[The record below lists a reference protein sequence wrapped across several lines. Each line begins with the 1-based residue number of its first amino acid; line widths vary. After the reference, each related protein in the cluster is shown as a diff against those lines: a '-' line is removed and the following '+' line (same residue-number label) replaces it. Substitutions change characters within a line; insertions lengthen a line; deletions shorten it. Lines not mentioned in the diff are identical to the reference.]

1 MAFFTTLGLIT
12 GAAGAIKGFI
22 GGEQMA
28 SDARKG
34 LQNFEYQDL
43 SQGAFD
49 NLKPS
54 LKQEQFGLQQIGQQR
69 SGLVDVASGLS
80 ASDAMALLGAGEEQI
95 GQKELNLL
103 NKMIEKE
110 SQFDVMRGQD
120 FQRRMQMQEARD
132 QQELQTLSQ
141 QLMAGESQQAQA
153 IQGLGQIATAYGTAE
168 QAKAAQQGGVNT
180 KKKFRETDLGKTLIG
195 ENKYDPN
202 TGEGGGLLGS
212 FKGRKDKGIFS
223 GGLLGLLGKGLLGT
237 KKGGGLFGLIRG
249 LF

>member
-34 LQNFEYQDL
+34 LEKFEYQDL

-49 NLKPS
+49 TLKPS
-54 LKQEQFGLQQIGQQR
+54 LEQEQFALQQIGQQR
-69 SGLVDVASGLS
+69 SGLVDVAAGLS
-80 ASDAMALLGAGEEQI
+80 ASDAMSLLGAGEEQI

-120 FQRRMQMQEARD
+120 FQKRMQMQEARD

-168 QAKAAQQGGVNT
+168 QAKFAQAGYDPLAKKKARKQKRLAGEGFLGRNT
-180 KKKFRETDLGKTLIG
+180 KVGGFLGDQLAKL
-195 ENKYDPN
+195 
-202 TGEGGGLLGS
+202 GG
-212 FKGRKDKGIFS
+212 FFQ
-223 GGLLGLLGKGLLGT
+223 
-237 KKGGGLFGLIRG
+237 GLF
-249 LF
+249 

>member
-1 MAFFTTLGLIT
+1 MAFFSTLGLIT

-34 LQNFEYQDL
+34 LKNFEYQDL

-49 NLKPS
+49 TLKPS
-54 LKQEQFGLQQIGQQR
+54 LEQEQFALQQIGQQR
-69 SGLVDVASGLS
+69 SGLVDVAAGLS
-80 ASDAMALLGAGEEQI
+80 ASDAMAMLGAGEEQI

-103 NKMIEKE
+103 NKMLEKE

-120 FQRRMQMQEARD
+120 FQKRMQMQEARD

-168 QAKAAQQGGVNT
+168 QAKFAQDGYDPLA
-180 KKKFRETDLGKTLIG
+180 KKKA
-195 ENKYDPN
+195 
-202 TGEGGGLLGS
+202 
-212 FKGRKDKGIFS
+212 RKEKRA
-223 GGLLGLLGKGLLGT
+223 LGKGFLGENT
-237 KKGGGLFGLIRG
+237 KVGGFLKGQLSKLGGFFQNLF
-249 LF
+249 

>member
-12 GAAGAIKGFI
+12 GAAGAIKGFM

-28 SDARKG
+28 SDARRG
-34 LQNFEYQDL
+34 LENFEYQDL

-69 SGLVDVASGLS
+69 SGLVDVAAGLS

-168 QAKAAQQGGVNT
+168 QAKFAQEGYDPLA
-180 KKKFRETDLGKTLIG
+180 KKKA
-195 ENKYDPN
+195 
-202 TGEGGGLLGS
+202 
-212 FKGRKDKGIFS
+212 RKDKRQRGEGFLGRNTKV
-223 GGLLGLLGKGLLGT
+223 GGFLGDQLANLGGFFQ
-237 KKGGGLFGLIRG
+237 GLF
-249 LF
+249 

>member
-12 GAAGAIKGFI
+12 GAAGAIKGFM
-22 GGEQMA
+22 GGEQMS

-34 LQNFEYQDL
+34 LENFEYQDL

-49 NLKPS
+49 TLKPS
-54 LKQEQFGLQQIGQQR
+54 LEQEQFSLQQIGQQR
-69 SGLVDVASGLS
+69 SGLVDVAAGLS
-80 ASDAMALLGAGEEQI
+80 ASDAMAMLGAGEEQI

-103 NKMIEKE
+103 NKMLEKE

-168 QAKAAQQGGVNT
+168 QAKVAQKGGVPDAIKAAKKAARKQKRQAGEGFLGRNT
-180 KKKFRETDLGKTLIG
+180 KVGGFLGDQLAKL
-195 ENKYDPN
+195 
-202 TGEGGGLLGS
+202 GGFFQGLLP
-212 FKGRKDKGIFS
+212 
-223 GGLLGLLGKGLLGT
+223 
-237 KKGGGLFGLIRG
+237 
-249 LF
+249 

>member
-28 SDARKG
+28 SDARRG
-34 LQNFEYQDL
+34 LENFEYQDL

-69 SGLVDVASGLS
+69 SGLVDVAAGLS

-120 FQRRMQMQEARD
+120 FQRRQQMQEARD

-141 QLMAGESQQAQA
+141 QLMAG
-153 IQGLGQIATAYGTAE
+153 
-168 QAKAAQQGGVNT
+168 
-180 KKKFRETDLGKTLIG
+180 
-195 ENKYDPN
+195 
-202 TGEGGGLLGS
+202 
-212 FKGRKDKGIFS
+212 
-223 GGLLGLLGKGLLGT
+223 
-237 KKGGGLFGLIRG
+237 
-249 LF
+249 

>member
-12 GAAGAIKGFI
+12 GAAGAIKGFM

-28 SDARKG
+28 SDARKA
-34 LQNFEYQDL
+34 LKNFEYQDL

-49 NLKPS
+49 TLKPS
-54 LKQEQFGLQQIGQQR
+54 LEQEQFALQQIGQQR
-69 SGLVDVASGLS
+69 SGLVDVAAGLS

-103 NKMIEKE
+103 NKMLEKE

-120 FQRRMQMQEARD
+120 FQRRQQMQEARD
-132 QQELQTLSQ
+132 QQELQSLSQ

-168 QAKAAQQGGVNT
+168 QAKFAQAGYDPLAKKKARKAKRQRGEGFLGRNT
-180 KKKFRETDLGKTLIG
+180 KVGGFLGDQLAKL
-195 ENKYDPN
+195 
-202 TGEGGGLLGS
+202 GG
-212 FKGRKDKGIFS
+212 FFQN
-223 GGLLGLLGKGLLGT
+223 
-237 KKGGGLFGLIRG
+237 LF
-249 LF
+249 

>member
-34 LQNFEYQDL
+34 LKNFEYQDL

-49 NLKPS
+49 TLKPS
-54 LKQEQFGLQQIGQQR
+54 LEQEQFALQQIGQQR
-69 SGLVDVASGLS
+69 SGLVDVAAGLS

-120 FQRRMQMQEARD
+120 FQRRQQMQEARD

-168 QAKAAQQGGVNT
+168 QAKFAQEG
-180 KKKFRETDLGKTLIG
+180 
-195 ENKYDPN
+195 YDPAAM
-202 TGEGGGLLGS
+202 
-212 FKGRKDKGIFS
+212 KQARKDKRDRGEGF
-223 GGLLGLLGKGLLGT
+223 LGSKTKVGKFLKPVKGFFGNQLGKV
-237 KKGGGLFGLIRG
+237 GGFFQGLFN
-249 LF
+249 

>member
-12 GAAGAIKGFI
+12 GAAGAIKGFM
-22 GGEQMA
+22 GGEQMS

-34 LQNFEYQDL
+34 LENFEYQDL

-49 NLKPS
+49 TLKPS
-54 LKQEQFGLQQIGQQR
+54 LEQEQFALQQIGQQR
-69 SGLVDVASGLS
+69 SGLVDVAAGLS
-80 ASDAMALLGAGEEQI
+80 ASDAMSLLGAGEEQI

-120 FQRRMQMQEARD
+120 FQRRQQMQEARD

-153 IQGLGQIATAYGTAE
+153 IQGLGQIATAYGTGE
-168 QAKAAQQGGVNT
+168 QAKMVQKGYDPLA
-180 KKKFRETDLGKTLIG
+180 KKKTFRKTDLGSALLGKT
-195 ENKYDPN
+195 K
-202 TGEGGGLLGS
+202 GGGLLGG
-212 FKGRKDKGIFS
+212 FKS
-223 GGLLGLLGKGLLGT
+223 QEGLLGLLGKGG
-237 KKGGGLFGLIRG
+237 KGLFGLIKG
-249 LF
+249 LLP

>member
-1 MAFFTTLGLIT
+1 MFTTIGLIT
-12 GAAGAIKGFI
+12 GAAGAVKGLL
-22 GGEQMA
+22 GGAQMS

-34 LQNFEYQDL
+34 LENLEFQDL

-49 NLKPS
+49 TLKPS

-69 SGLVDVASGLS
+69 SGLVDVAAGLS
-80 ASDAMALLGAGEEQI
+80 ASDAMSLLGAGEEQI

-132 QQELQTLSQ
+132 LEKLQSLRQ

-168 QAKAAQQGGVNT
+168 QAKAAQDGGENPEKT
-180 KKKFRETDLGKTLIG
+180 FRETDLGKTLIG
-195 ENKYDPN
+195 ENK
-202 TGEGGGLLGS
+202 GGGLLGS
-212 FKGRKDKGIFS
+212 FKGREGEGIFS

-237 KKGGGLFGLIRG
+237 NKGGGLFGLIKG